1 MKFRKKRNTYHSLSP
16 SHLEAD
22 QERIREGTLYPLWK
36 LSGIVTLINDFG

>member
-1 MKFRKKRNTYHSLSP
+1 MYISPLSP

-36 LSGIVTLINDFG
+36 LSGIVTLINDFGRT